1 MIHTRLFVIILMVL
15 GLTLTL
21 RAEKATT
28 LQMLAR
34 MPVKEITVFKDGHA
48 FVLHNGRL
56 PTDAAGNVVIDYL
69 PCPVLG
75 TFWPYCAE
83 KKAVLSAVTA
93 SQHKVRVERTALELR
108 ELIEANMGASVVV
121 TEAAAS
127 EKETAPT
134 SYPATILELLARSG
148 EELEATSPPN
158 SGQKLPQK
166 GNLVLL
172 KTADGVKAVH
182 LDRIR
187 DITFKQT
194 HKRAVNEEEM
204 RNLLTL
210 KLDWKDGKSQKEADV
225 GLLYLQRGIRWIPE
239 YKIVIDGNGNAV
251 VRLQATLINELCD
264 LEEVTAHLV
273 IGVPTFAF
281 KDTVDPM
288 SLQQA
293 AAQLSQHFRQDAR
306 TAYGFSNAIMTQ
318 QISVPR
324 NAPPPEDAEVRG
336 MDLGPEMADS
346 GKKEDLFIFTMNR
359 ISLRKGERMVFP
371 ISEFKVKYRDV
382 YVLDIPYA
390 PPPEVV
396 HGFNNEQQA
405 ELARLYFAPKVTHK
419 VRLTNTSDAPLTTA
433 PALILRGDRVLAQGM
448 MTYTSPNAE
457 SDLDITTAVDIRVK
471 KSDTE
476 TKRTPNAV
484 HWQGDDYGRIDLEG
498 KITLTGFARKP
509 VEVEVVRQLLGSVD
523 TIGNGGKVEMVNVY
537 EDASFIANSSR
548 PYWWGWWSWP
558 YWWHHFNGVGRITWT
573 ANLEPGKPVDLDY
586 TWHYFWR

>member
-1 MIHTRLFVIILMVL
+1 MIYARLFVTILAVL
-15 GLTLTL
+15 GLPLTL
-21 RAEKATT
+21 RAEKATP
-28 LQMLAR
+28 LQALGR
-34 MPVKEITVFKDGHA
+34 MPVKEVTVFKDGHA
-48 FVLHNGRL
+48 FVLHSGRM
-56 PTDAAGNVVIDYL
+56 PTDGAGNVVMDYL

-75 TFWPYCAE
+75 TFWPYSAE

-108 ELIEANMGASVVV
+108 ELIEANAGASVVI

-127 EKETAPT
+127 EKEAAPA

-187 DITFKQT
+187 DITFKQA
-194 HKRAVNEEEM
+194 HKRAVGEEEM

-210 KLDWKDGKSQKEADV
+210 KLDWKDGKTQREAEV

-239 YKIVIDGNGNAV
+239 YKVVIDGNGNAV

-264 LEEVTAHLV
+264 LEGVTAHLV
-273 IGVPTFAF
+273 VGVPSFAF

-293 AAQLSQHFRQDAR
+293 AAQLSQHFQQNAR
-306 TAYGFSNAIMTQ
+306 TAYGLSNAIMTQ
-318 QISVPR
+318 QMRMREIPER
-324 NAPPPEDAEVRG
+324 QPPEAAT
-336 MDLGPEMADS
+336 MDLGPEVADS
-346 GKKEDLFIFTMNR
+346 GRKEDLFIFTVKS
-359 ISLRKGERMVFP
+359 ITLRKGERMVVP

-390 PPPEVV
+390 PPPEVM

-405 ELARLYFAPKVTHK
+405 ELARMYFAPKVTHK
-419 VRLTNTSDAPLTTA
+419 IRLANSSATPLTTA
-433 PALILRGDRVLAQGM
+433 PALIVREDRVLAQGM
-448 MTYTSPNAE
+448 MTYTSPGAE
-457 SDLDITTAVDIRVK
+457 SDLNITTAVDVRVR

-476 TKRTPNAV
+476 SKRTPNAV
-484 HWQGDDYGRIDLEG
+484 RWQGDDYGRIDLAG
-498 KITLTGFARKP
+498 KITLTSFSRKA
-509 VEVEVVRQLLGSVD
+509 VEVEVIRQLLGNVD

-537 EDASFIANSSR
+537 EDASFLADGSR
-548 PYWWGWWSWP
+548 PFWWGWHSWP

-573 ANLEPGKPVDLDY
+573 VNLEPGKPVDLAY